1 MSHEIRTPMNGI
13 IGMLSLAKSHIQDK
27 GAVEEYIGRIENLS
41 QFLLRLINDILDM
54 SRIESKKEKDEQYY
68 ISQIEK
74 IIEISGVTGE
84 YVKPMELYAIFSVKY
99 TEIEQDEYERIILLF
114 EKFRFGGKTLRDY
127 ELYVL
132 ECFKNKF
139 IKLLY
144 KKSKIHKKLILRY
157 KYLL

>member
-1 MSHEIRTPMNGI
+1 MERMTG
-13 IGMLSLAKSHIQDK
+13 LTDK
-27 GAVEEYIGRIENLS
+27 RVFADVDVLRNLMDKVEVRNNIMKIE
-41 QFLLRLINDILDM
+41 
-54 SRIESKKEKDEQYY
+54 
-68 ISQIEK
+68 
-74 IIEISGVTGE
+74 
-84 YVKPMELYAIFSVKY
+84 
-99 TEIEQDEYERIILLF
+99 EQDEYERIILLF

-139 IKLLY
+139 IKLLF

>member
-1 MSHEIRTPMNGI
+1 MLRSH
-13 IGMLSLAKSHIQDK
+13 
-27 GAVEEYIGRIENLS
+27 
-41 QFLLRLINDILDM
+41 LLRIKV
-54 SRIESKKEKDEQYY
+54 KKLEGERKFYNSIFLEEDSFYIHIDEQYY

-74 IIEISGVTGE
+74 LIEISGVTGD
-84 YVKPMELYAIFSVKY
+84 AILSVKY

>member
-1 MSHEIRTPMNGI
+1 MLRSH
-13 IGMLSLAKSHIQDK
+13 
-27 GAVEEYIGRIENLS
+27 
-41 QFLLRLINDILDM
+41 LLRIKV
-54 SRIESKKEKDEQYY
+54 KKLEGERKFYNSIFLEEDSFYIHIDEQYY

-74 IIEISGVTGE
+74 LIGISGVTGE
-84 YVKPMELYAIFSVKY
+84 YVKSMELYAILSVKY

>member
-1 MSHEIRTPMNGI
+1 MLRSH
-13 IGMLSLAKSHIQDK
+13 
-27 GAVEEYIGRIENLS
+27 
-41 QFLLRLINDILDM
+41 LLRIKV
-54 SRIESKKEKDEQYY
+54 KKLEGERKFYNSIFLEEDSFYIHIDEQYY

-74 IIEISGVTGE
+74 LIEISGVTGE
-84 YVKPMELYAIFSVKY
+84 YGKPMELYAILSVKY

>member
-1 MSHEIRTPMNGI
+1 
-13 IGMLSLAKSHIQDK
+13 
-27 GAVEEYIGRIENLS
+27 
-41 QFLLRLINDILDM
+41 M

-74 IIEISGVTGE
+74 LIEISGVTGE
-84 YVKPMELYAIFSVKY
+84 YVKSMELYAILSVKY

>member
-1 MSHEIRTPMNGI
+1 MLRSH
-13 IGMLSLAKSHIQDK
+13 
-27 GAVEEYIGRIENLS
+27 
-41 QFLLRLINDILDM
+41 LLRIKV
-54 SRIESKKEKDEQYY
+54 KKLEGERKFYNSIFLEEDSFYIHIDEQYY

-74 IIEISGVTGE
+74 LIEISGVTGE
-84 YVKPMELYAIFSVKY
+84 YVKPMELYAILSVKY
-99 TEIEQDEYERIILLF
+99 TERIILLF

-144 KKSKIHKKLILRY
+144 KKSKIHKKIILRY

>member
-1 MSHEIRTPMNGI
+1 MLRSH
-13 IGMLSLAKSHIQDK
+13 
-27 GAVEEYIGRIENLS
+27 
-41 QFLLRLINDILDM
+41 LLRIKV
-54 SRIESKKEKDEQYY
+54 KKLEGERKFYNSIFQEEDSFYIHIDEQYY

-74 IIEISGVTGE
+74 LIEISGVTGE
-84 YVKPMELYAIFSVKY
+84 YVKSMELYAILSVKY

>member
-1 MSHEIRTPMNGI
+1 MLRSH
-13 IGMLSLAKSHIQDK
+13 
-27 GAVEEYIGRIENLS
+27 
-41 QFLLRLINDILDM
+41 LLRIKV
-54 SRIESKKEKDEQYY
+54 KKLEGERKFYNSIFLGEDSFYIHIDEQYY

-74 IIEISGVTGE
+74 LIEISGVTGE
-84 YVKPMELYAIFSVKY
+84 YVKSMELYAILSVKY

>member
-1 MSHEIRTPMNGI
+1 VLRSH
-13 IGMLSLAKSHIQDK
+13 
-27 GAVEEYIGRIENLS
+27 
-41 QFLLRLINDILDM
+41 LLRIKV
-54 SRIESKKEKDEQYY
+54 KKLEGERKFYNSIFLEEDSFYIHIDEQYY

-74 IIEISGVTGE
+74 LIEISGVTGE
-84 YVKPMELYAIFSVKY
+84 YVKSMELYAILSVKY

>member
-1 MSHEIRTPMNGI
+1 MLRSH
-13 IGMLSLAKSHIQDK
+13 
-27 GAVEEYIGRIENLS
+27 
-41 QFLLRLINDILDM
+41 LLRIKV
-54 SRIESKKEKDEQYY
+54 KKLEGERKFYNSIFLEEDSFYIHIDEQYY

-74 IIEISGVTGE
+74 LIEISGVTGD
-84 YVKPMELYAIFSVKY
+84 YVKSMELYAILSVKY

>member
-1 MSHEIRTPMNGI
+1 MLRSH
-13 IGMLSLAKSHIQDK
+13 
-27 GAVEEYIGRIENLS
+27 
-41 QFLLRLINDILDM
+41 LLRIKV
-54 SRIESKKEKDEQYY
+54 KKLEGERKFYNSIFLEEDSFYIHIDEQYY

-74 IIEISGVTGE
+74 LIEISGATGE
-84 YVKPMELYAIFSVKY
+84 YVKSMELYAILSVKY

>member
-1 MSHEIRTPMNGI
+1 
-13 IGMLSLAKSHIQDK
+13 
-27 GAVEEYIGRIENLS
+27 
-41 QFLLRLINDILDM
+41 
-54 SRIESKKEKDEQYY
+54 
-68 ISQIEK
+68 
-74 IIEISGVTGE
+74 
-84 YVKPMELYAIFSVKY
+84 MELYAILSVKY

-144 KKSKIHKKLILRY
+144 KKSKIHKKFNFKIQVFALMGYTKKQISDMIKSVR
-157 KYLL
+157 

>member
-1 MSHEIRTPMNGI
+1 MLRSH
-13 IGMLSLAKSHIQDK
+13 
-27 GAVEEYIGRIENLS
+27 
-41 QFLLRLINDILDM
+41 LLRIKV
-54 SRIESKKEKDEQYY
+54 KKLEGERKFYNSIFLEEDSFYIHIDEQYY

-74 IIEISGVTGE
+74 LIEISGVTGE
-84 YVKPMELYAIFSVKY
+84 YVKSMELYAILSVKY
-99 TEIEQDEYERIILLF
+99 TEIEQDEYGRIILLF

>member
-1 MSHEIRTPMNGI
+1 MLRSH
-13 IGMLSLAKSHIQDK
+13 
-27 GAVEEYIGRIENLS
+27 
-41 QFLLRLINDILDM
+41 LLRIKV
-54 SRIESKKEKDEQYY
+54 KKLEGERKFYNSIFLEEDSFYIHIDEQYY

-74 IIEISGVTGE
+74 LIEISGVTGE
-84 YVKPMELYAIFSVKY
+84 YVKPMELYAILSVKY

-132 ECFKNKF
+132 ECFK
-139 IKLLY
+139 LLY

>member
-1 MSHEIRTPMNGI
+1 MLRSH
-13 IGMLSLAKSHIQDK
+13 
-27 GAVEEYIGRIENLS
+27 
-41 QFLLRLINDILDM
+41 LLRIKV
-54 SRIESKKEKDEQYY
+54 KKLEGERKFYNSIFLEEDSFYIHIDEQYY

-74 IIEISGVTGE
+74 LIEISGVTGE
-84 YVKPMELYAIFSVKY
+84 YVKSMELYAILSVKY

-114 EKFRFGGKTLRDY
+114 EKFRFGGKTLRGY

>member
-1 MSHEIRTPMNGI
+1 MLRSH
-13 IGMLSLAKSHIQDK
+13 
-27 GAVEEYIGRIENLS
+27 
-41 QFLLRLINDILDM
+41 LLRIKV
-54 SRIESKKEKDEQYY
+54 KKLEGERKFYNSIFLEEDSFYIHIDEQYY

-74 IIEISGVTGE
+74 LIEISEDTGE
-84 YVKPMELYAIFSVKY
+84 YVKPMELYAILSVKY

-132 ECFKNKF
+132 EYFKNKF

>member
-1 MSHEIRTPMNGI
+1 MLRSH
-13 IGMLSLAKSHIQDK
+13 
-27 GAVEEYIGRIENLS
+27 
-41 QFLLRLINDILDM
+41 LLRIKV
-54 SRIESKKEKDEQYY
+54 KKLEGERKFYNSIFLEEDSFYIHIDEQYY

-74 IIEISGVTGE
+74 LIEISGVTGE
-84 YVKPMELYAIFSVKY
+84 YVKSMELYAILSVKY

-114 EKFRFGGKTLRDY
+114 EKFIFGEKTLRDY

>member
-1 MSHEIRTPMNGI
+1 MLRSH
-13 IGMLSLAKSHIQDK
+13 
-27 GAVEEYIGRIENLS
+27 
-41 QFLLRLINDILDM
+41 LLRIKV
-54 SRIESKKEKDEQYY
+54 KKLEGETKFYNSIFLEEDSFYIHIDEQYY

-74 IIEISGVTGE
+74 LIEISGVTGE
-84 YVKPMELYAIFSVKY
+84 YVKSMELYAILSVKY

>member
-1 MSHEIRTPMNGI
+1 MLRSH
-13 IGMLSLAKSHIQDK
+13 
-27 GAVEEYIGRIENLS
+27 
-41 QFLLRLINDILDM
+41 LLRIKV
-54 SRIESKKEKDEQYY
+54 KKLEGERKFYNSIFLEEDSFYIHIDEQYY

-74 IIEISGVTGE
+74 LIEISGVIGE
-84 YVKPMELYAIFSVKY
+84 YVKPMELYAILSVKY

>member
-1 MSHEIRTPMNGI
+1 MLRSH
-13 IGMLSLAKSHIQDK
+13 
-27 GAVEEYIGRIENLS
+27 
-41 QFLLRLINDILDM
+41 LLRIKV
-54 SRIESKKEKDEQYY
+54 KKLEGERKFYNSIFLEEDSFYIHIDEQYY

-74 IIEISGVTGE
+74 LIEISGVTGE
-84 YVKPMELYAIFSVKY
+84 YVKSMELYAILSVKY

-127 ELYVL
+127 KLYVL

>member
-13 IGMLSLAKSHIQDK
+13 IGMLSRAKSHIQDK

-74 IIEISGVTGE
+74 LIEISGVTGE
-84 YVKPMELYAIFSVKY
+84 YVKSMELYAILSVKY

-114 EKFRFGGKTLRDY
+114 EKFRFGGKILKDY

-132 ECFKNKF
+132 ECFKNNF

>member
-1 MSHEIRTPMNGI
+1 MLRSH
-13 IGMLSLAKSHIQDK
+13 
-27 GAVEEYIGRIENLS
+27 
-41 QFLLRLINDILDM
+41 LLRIKV
-54 SRIESKKEKDEQYY
+54 KKLEGERKFYNSIFLEEDSFYIHIDEQYY

-74 IIEISGVTGE
+74 LIEISGVTGE
-84 YVKPMELYAIFSVKY
+84 YVKSMELYAILSVKY

-144 KKSKIHKKLILRY
+144 KKSKIHKKLILKY

>member
-1 MSHEIRTPMNGI
+1 MLRSH
-13 IGMLSLAKSHIQDK
+13 
-27 GAVEEYIGRIENLS
+27 
-41 QFLLRLINDILDM
+41 LLRIKV
-54 SRIESKKEKDEQYY
+54 KKLEGERKFYNSIFLEEDSFYIHIDEQYY

-74 IIEISGVTGE
+74 LIEISGVTGE
-84 YVKPMELYAIFSVKY
+84 YVKPMEWYAILSVKY